1 MPKPKPL
8 IRLVDDDLSVLA
20 GLEYLL
26 KIEGYESR
34 SYTSAGDFLLGDDE
48 TVPGCAVL
56 DIKMPGMSGLEL
68 QNNLIERKYPHP
80 LIFLSGHGDIDIAV
94 SAVKKGALDFLQ
106 KPINPERFLAIVSE
120 AIETDRRLAKGELS
134 EEDLLRLL
142 EKLTDREH
150 QIIRLLLQGVANR
163 DIAERLSL
171 STRTVEN
178 HRAAAYR
185 KLEVNSLEQ
194 LTAKFKTVADR
205 L

>member
-1 MPKPKPL
+1 
-8 IRLVDDDLSVLA
+8 
-20 GLEYLL
+20 
-26 KIEGYESR
+26 
-34 SYTSAGDFLLGDDE
+34 
-48 TVPGCAVL
+48 
-56 DIKMPGMSGLEL
+56 MPGMSGLEL

-194 LTAKFKTVADR
+194 LTAKFKSVADR